1 MFFLLYKHTD
11 DGVFGY
17 FPKIFQNYSEDRT
30 NLSGHFPNISEHFS
44 KIDEDDREDP
54 NMFRSYTN
62 NFKCGKGDKRR
73 LPSKMISHV
82 RISYRVYQFVATRYT
97 ADFNIII
104 GYIIKLSNGS
114 LR

>member
-1 MFFLLYKHTD
+1 MTAFLAIFRRFSKIT
-11 DGVFGY
+11 
-17 FPKIFQNYSEDRT
+17 PKAGRTFLGIFRT
-30 NLSGHFPNISEHFS
+30 FPNIFRRMP
-44 KIDEDDREDP
+44 KIDEDDREDR

-62 NFKCGKGDKRR
+62 KFKCGKGDKRK